1 MTEYVNPETIARY
14 EAGFNKYAKN
24 GALPVLQIVP
34 ALEEAK
40 EDYTQDDVFDALE
53 IMGIKDEPLKIDQF
67 MDLIGIMKDPET
79 IARYEA
85 GFNKYAKNG
94 ALPVLQIVP
103 ALEEAKEDYTQDD
116 VFDALE
122 IMGIKDEPLK
132 IDQFMDLIGIMKDPE
147 TIIDAFSIF
156 DTDKRGVIDEDELR
170 SMLRKYAPDLKG
182 KEIEEILEK
191 PNVTTNGKVNYKA
204 FVQYWMDQ

>member
-14 EAGFNKYAKN
+14 EAGFNKFAKN

-34 ALEEAK
+34 ALEAAK
-40 EDYTQDDVFDALE
+40 EDYSQDDVFDALE
-53 IMGIKDEPLKIDQF
+53 IMGIKDEPI
-67 MDLIGIMKDPET
+67 
-79 IARYEA
+79 
-85 GFNKYAKNG
+85 N
-94 ALPVLQIVP
+94 
-103 ALEEAKEDYTQDD
+103 LE
-116 VFDALE
+116 
-122 IMGIKDEPLK
+122 
-132 IDQFMDLIGIMKDPE
+132 QFMDLIGIMKDPE

-204 FVQYWMDQ
+204 FVSFWSEQ

>member
-1 MTEYVNPETIARY
+1 MPTKSAQSIARY
-14 EAGFNKYAKN
+14 QSGFNKYAKN
-24 GALPVLQIVP
+24 GALPVLEIVS

-53 IMGIKDEPLKIDQF
+53 IMGIKDEPLNFEQF
-67 MDLIGIMKDPET
+67 S
-79 IARYEA
+79 
-85 GFNKYAKNG
+85 
-94 ALPVLQIVP
+94 
-103 ALEEAKEDYTQDD
+103 
-116 VFDALE
+116 
-122 IMGIKDEPLK
+122 
-132 IDQFMDLIGIMKDPE
+132 DLIGIMKDPE
-147 TIIDAFSIF
+147 TIIDAFAIF

-170 SMLRKYAPDLKG
+170 TMLRKYAPDLKG

>member
-1 MTEYVNPETIARY
+1 MSEYVNPETIARY
-14 EAGFNKYAKN
+14 EVCFKQFAKN
-24 GALPVLQIVP
+24 GALPVIQIVP
-34 ALEEAK
+34 ALEAAK

-53 IMGIKDEPLKIDQF
+53 IMGIKDEPL
-67 MDLIGIMKDPET
+67 T
-79 IARYEA
+79 
-85 GFNKYAKNG
+85 
-94 ALPVLQIVP
+94 
-103 ALEEAKEDYTQDD
+103 LE
-116 VFDALE
+116 
-122 IMGIKDEPLK
+122 
-132 IDQFMDLIGIMKDPE
+132 QFMDLIGIMKDPE

-191 PNVTTNGKVNYKA
+191 PNVTTNGKVNYKS